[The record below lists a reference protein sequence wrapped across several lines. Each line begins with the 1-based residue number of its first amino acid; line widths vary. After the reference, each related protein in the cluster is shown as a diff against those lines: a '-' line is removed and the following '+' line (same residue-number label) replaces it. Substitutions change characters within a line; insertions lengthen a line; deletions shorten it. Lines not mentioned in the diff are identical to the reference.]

1 MFYSCGVWWSLSG
14 SADPSWAVDGCHD
27 DTSCFFATQQLVN
40 ILRKQQ
46 KKEILG
52 HSFCR
57 KWSNLSTTKNNLKLH
72 KFTSQYLSQLFYY
85 FKHIVIV
92 EASRLRI
99 CKYLNF
105 PIFFLVTFFCFFL
118 WLSVKSEAW
127 ARLMGRLTTVW
138 MIDTSCGRNLHH
150 LFPMENKASFQL
162 LCLFL
167 PLFHS
172 QTHSPV
178 FGIFA
183 MKLLTMVMVITIIN
197 NSDPNNND
205 DDDD

>member
-40 ILRKQQ
+40 ILRKQH
-46 KKEILG
+46 KKEIL
-52 HSFCR
+52 SAENDQICQQQ
-57 KWSNLSTTKNNLKLH
+57 KNLKLH

-85 FKHIVIV
+85 FEHIVIV
-92 EASRLRI
+92 GASRLRI

-105 PIFFLVTFFCFFL
+105 PISFLVTVT
-118 WLSVKSEAW
+118 VKSEAW
-127 ARLMGRLTTVW
+127 ARLVGRLTTVW

-178 FGIFA
+178 FGIFD
-183 MKLLTMVMVITIIN
+183 MKLLTMTMVITIIN

-205 DDDD
+205 HDND